1 MVKRIYIISGL
12 DNSGKDTVINYLTQI
27 LYKIN
32 SVNKP
37 YFSVIQ
43 THALKP
49 VYITKK
55 IAARDTELN
64 GYFIQYK
71 QSLINN
77 LHALFYND
85 IDYLI
90 FNRFYTEEF
99 IYGQL
104 YRGRS
109 EYACARL
116 IEITFNLI
124 IGWLIE
130 NEKVTGVR
138 NRQEAHGWMRKN
150 IIFIK
155 TDCPSS
161 FLVKNDDNESL
172 SGNNL
177 ALIDKEQEIFNK
189 YIDILRKL
197 GLTVINLQTT
207 KKDKRGNTV
216 WLDKETELKE
226 AIQLII

>member
-1 MVKRIYIISGL
+1 MKKRIYIVSGL

-27 LYKIN
+27 LYKRN

-37 YFSVIQ
+37 YFSVIK

-49 VYITKK
+49 FYRTKE
-55 IAARDTELN
+55 IEVRDNELN
-64 GYFIQYK
+64 EYFIQYK
-71 QSLINN
+71 QSLTNN
-77 LHALFYND
+77 LRSLFYND

-109 EYACARL
+109 EYACTRL
-116 IEITFNLI
+116 IEITINLI

-130 NEKVTGVR
+130 NGTVTGVR
-138 NRQEAHGWMRKN
+138 NRQEAHAWVTQN
-150 IIFIK
+150 IIYIK
-155 TDCPSS
+155 TDCQSS
-161 FLVKNDDNESL
+161 FLVKNDDGASQSSNK
-172 SGNNL
+172 L
-177 ALIDKEQEIFNK
+177 ALINKEQELFNK
-189 YIDILRKL
+189 YIDVLRKS
-197 GLTVINLQTT
+197 GLTVINFQPT
-207 KKDKRGNTV
+207 KTDKHGNTV

-226 AIQLII
+226 AIRLII

>member
-1 MVKRIYIISGL
+1 MKKRIYIVSGL

-27 LYKIN
+27 LYKRN

-37 YFSVIQ
+37 YFSVIK

-49 VYITKK
+49 FYRTKE
-55 IAARDTELN
+55 IEARDNELN
-64 GYFIQYK
+64 EYFIQYK
-71 QSLINN
+71 QSLTNN
-77 LHALFYND
+77 LRSLFYND

-116 IEITFNLI
+116 IEITINSI

-130 NEKVTGVR
+130 NGNVTGVR
-138 NRQEAHGWMRKN
+138 NRQEAHDWVTQN
-150 IIFIK
+150 IIYIK
-155 TDCPSS
+155 TDCQSS
-161 FLVKNDDNESL
+161 FLVKNDDGASQ
-172 SGNNL
+172 SGNKL
-177 ALIDKEQEIFNK
+177 DLINKEQELFNK
-189 YIDILRKL
+189 YIDVLRKS
-197 GLTVINLQTT
+197 GLNVINFQPT
-207 KKDKRGNTV
+207 KTDKDGNTV

-226 AIQLII
+226 AIRLII

>member
-1 MVKRIYIISGL
+1 MEKRIYIISGL
-12 DNSGKDTVINYLTQI
+12 DNSGKDTVINYLTKI
-27 LYKIN
+27 LYKRN

-43 THALKP
+43 THSLKP
-49 VYITKK
+49 VYRTKE
-55 IAARDTELN
+55 IENRDKELN
-64 GYFIQYK
+64 DYFIQYK

-77 LHALFYND
+77 LYALFYNC

-109 EYACARL
+109 EDACVRL
-116 IEITFNLI
+116 IEITINLI

-130 NEKVTGVR
+130 NANVTGVR
-138 NRQEAHGWMRKN
+138 NRQEARSWIAQN
-150 IIFIK
+150 IIYIK

-161 FLVKNDDNESL
+161 FLVKNDDGDSQSDNHL
-172 SGNNL
+172 D
-177 ALIDKEQEIFNK
+177 LINKEQELFNK
-189 YIDILRKL
+189 YIDVLRKS
-197 GLTVINLQTT
+197 GLTVINLPTSKTDDQ
-207 KKDKRGNTV
+207 GNTV
-216 WLDKETELKE
+216 WVDKETELKE
-226 AIQLII
+226 AIKLII